1 MEKFAKRPSIAR
13 PRRPNLQRT
22 SASVR
27 AARAPFLPSIN
38 TDGPW
43 DASSTLGQRWPSRGL
58 REVSGKREVRDRLG
72 GMRTCVRVAGD
83 GRAEKAH
90 YAREP
95 RAPGGSREQRALRF
109 MAQTLRQLERRA
121 LEKLPD
127 HGMYPLAWEQDPRGP
142 SRHSPTA
149 TRRCD
154 SSTSPEVVDR
164 PGDPWTRR
172 MYGEEK
178 SD

>member
-13 PRRPNLQRT
+13 PRRPNLQRS

-95 RAPGGSREQRALRF
+95 RASGGSRERSALRF

-127 HGMYPLAWEQDPRGP
+127 HGMYPLAWEQDSRRPSGGGARLPRRGD
-142 SRHSPTA
+142 A
-149 TRRCD
+149 TRAL
-154 SSTSPEVVDR
+154 R
-164 PGDPWTRR
+164 P
-172 MYGEEK
+172 K
-178 SD
+178 